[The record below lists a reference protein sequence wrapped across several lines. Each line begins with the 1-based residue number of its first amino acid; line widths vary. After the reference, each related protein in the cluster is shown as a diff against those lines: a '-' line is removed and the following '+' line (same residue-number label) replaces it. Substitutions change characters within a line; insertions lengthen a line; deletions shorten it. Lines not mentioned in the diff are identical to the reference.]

1 MDLDT
6 LIGRCRDGDALAWE
20 MLVRRFQGRVFGLA
34 YHYTG
39 NAEEARD
46 LAQEIFVRVYERLDT
61 CTTTVTFVPWL
72 IRIGRNLCIDR
83 LRRLRA
89 RPQAVGTPV
98 EEMHDLAADTPDPVD
113 ELERGTR
120 RELVH
125 EALTRLSDVNREIIL
140 LKDIQGLSLQEIAE
154 MLGVPIGTVKS
165 RSNRARIALADELR
179 LMLGSGVEE
188 LGSS

>member
-1 MDLDT
+1 MDLET
-6 LIGRCRDGDALAWE
+6 IIERCRDGDALAWE
-20 MLVRRFQGRVFGLA
+20 TLVRRYQGRVFGLA

-46 LAQEIFVRVYERLDT
+46 LAQDIFVRIYERLEI
-61 CTTTVTFVPWL
+61 CTTSVTFVPWM
-72 IRIGRNLCIDR
+72 IRIARNLCIDR

-89 RPQAVGTPV
+89 RPRAVGTPV
-98 EEMHDLAADTPDPVD
+98 EEMHDLRADTPDPSD
-113 ELERGTR
+113 QLERGLR
-120 RELVH
+120 KEMVH
-125 EALTRLSDVNREIIL
+125 QALGRLSGVNREIIL
-140 LKDIQGLSLQEIAE
+140 LKDIQGLSLQEIAA

-179 LMLGSGVEE
+179 LMFGRGAEQ